1 MSFAVVKVTVTQF
14 TTDLNP
20 LVCGNVTR
28 GQWYGPTGSILQ
40 DSSANSAG
48 GYGQFSGQGGAEL
61 YAGTFYQASGGV
73 HCCANTTVTLCITL
87 FADPVLANSS
97 NLATVNP
104 AMHALSIA
112 AASKHFLKGGGPLEG
127 ILHTTCP

>member
-48 GYGQFSGQGGAEL
+48 GYGQFSGQEGAEL

-73 HCCANTTVTLCITL
+73 HCCANTTITLCITL

-97 NLATVNP
+97 NLASVNP

-112 AASKHFLKGGGPLEG
+112 AASKHLKKGGALGG